1 MGIDEIGIYTLRLR
15 SDRCHRRPRADARGG
30 CCASLRPRR
39 HLGALE
45 LRRGYLQP
53 FDVVGHLIHG
63 EKTDWIPR
71 LRIILERGESR
82 PFEPFDRFA
91 QVEESRGKSMQDLLD
106 EFARLRASN
115 LEVLRS
121 LRLGAEELTRTGTHP
136 ALGRVTAG
144 ELLATW
150 VVHDLNHV
158 KQIAKGLSFRYRD
171 LVGPWREYLPILTRP

>member
-1 MGIDEIGIYTLRLR
+1 MSGTLRLPEAIEILERTPR
-15 SDRCHRRPRADARGG
+15 SIAALLSGLGESWTHRNYGEATF
-30 CCASLRPRR
+30 S
-39 HLGALE
+39 
-45 LRRGYLQP
+45 P

-71 LRIILERGESR
+71 LRIILEQGEKR
-82 PFEPFDRFA
+82 PFDPYDRFA
-91 QVEESRGKSMQDLLD
+91 QVGESRGKSMQELLD
-106 EFARLRASN
+106 EFARLRAAN
-115 LEVLRS
+115 LEILSS
-121 LRLGAEELTRTGTHP
+121 LRLTEDQLARTGMHP

-158 KQIAKGLSFRYRD
+158 KQIAKAMSHQYRD